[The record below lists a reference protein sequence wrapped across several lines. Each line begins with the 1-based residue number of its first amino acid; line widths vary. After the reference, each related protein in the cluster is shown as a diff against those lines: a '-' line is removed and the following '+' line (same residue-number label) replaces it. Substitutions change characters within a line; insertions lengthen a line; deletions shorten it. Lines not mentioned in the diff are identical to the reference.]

1 MKTESLAKKLGLQLF
16 FTGPTLIAF
25 GVAILLPFL
34 YGLYLTFL
42 KMENVT
48 SVGEFAWFNNY
59 ILAFQDDKFWTSLW
73 LTIQYVIYTVIFVNL
88 LGFGM
93 AFLVTAGTRGQN
105 FFRAALFMP
114 NMIGG
119 IVLGYIW
126 AFVFKNTLP
135 AFGELIGNTFLEE
148 YAFLYDPVESF
159 FTMVIV
165 TVWQSSG
172 YMMII
177 FIAGLLAVPR
187 DLIEASMIDGAN
199 AWHRLKAIILPLMV
213 PAFLVTIFL
222 TLRNSFLVFDLNY
235 SLTGGDPFNSTE
247 LISMLLVNKAFGESS
262 NYGVAQSEAIILFV
276 VVAAIAWIQ
285 FHFGKRREVEA

>member
-1 MKTESLAKKLGLQLF
+1 MKTESLVKKLGLQLF
-16 FTGPTLIAF
+16 FTGPTLVAF
-25 GVAILLPFL
+25 GVTILLPFL

-59 ILAFQDDKFWTSLW
+59 VLAFQDDKFWTSLW
-73 LTIQYVIYTVIFVNL
+73 LTIQYVVYTVIFVNL

-126 AFVFKNTLP
+126 QFIFVKLLP
-135 AFGELIGNTFLEE
+135 NIGEALDVEYLKYSFLGDETQ
-148 YAFLYDPVESF
+148 AF

-165 TVWQSSG
+165 TVWQSAG

-199 AWHRLKAIILPLMV
+199 AWQRLKAIILPLMV

-235 SLTGGDPFNSTE
+235 SLTGGEPYNSTE